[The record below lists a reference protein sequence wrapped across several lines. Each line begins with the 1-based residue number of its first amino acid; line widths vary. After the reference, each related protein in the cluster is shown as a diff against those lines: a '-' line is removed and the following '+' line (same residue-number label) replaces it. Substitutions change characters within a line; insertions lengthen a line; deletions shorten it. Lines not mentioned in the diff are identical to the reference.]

1 MDDAQVFATIYPA
14 LRRFA
19 AAVTSLEVDPD
30 DLVQEA
36 VAKVLRRGPLGD
48 LDDPLPY
55 LRRAIVN
62 LARSQHRDTSRR
74 ERILRSAPPPNGHV
88 TDTYPSDFTDLS
100 NLSVDQRA
108 VLFLRF
114 VEHRDTD
121 DIAALLDLSPDAVR
135 ARSSRAI
142 RALRLELDRTEPLS

>member
-1 MDDAQVFATIYPA
+1 MDDAELFAGLYPS

-19 AAVTSLEVDPD
+19 GAVSSLGVDPD

-36 VAKVLRRGPLGD
+36 VARTLRRGPLAA
-48 LDDPLPY
+48 LDEPATY

-62 LARSQHRDTSRR
+62 LARNQHRDRSRR
-74 ERILRSAPPPNGHV
+74 ERILRSAAPPPGAHV
-88 TDTYPSDFTDLS
+88 DSYPSDFVDLS

-121 DIAALLDLSPDAVR
+121 DIAALLDLAPDAVR

-142 RALRLELDRTEPLS
+142 RALRLELDRTEPLP